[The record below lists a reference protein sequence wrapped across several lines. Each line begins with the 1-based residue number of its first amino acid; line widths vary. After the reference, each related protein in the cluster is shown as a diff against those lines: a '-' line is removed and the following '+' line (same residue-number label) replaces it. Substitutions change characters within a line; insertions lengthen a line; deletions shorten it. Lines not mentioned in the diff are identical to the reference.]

1 MIRIASSLFVL
12 MFAATLLAACGG
24 QEPALRKA
32 REPWRGKSEA
42 ACIKAGT
49 VRESSYIQRAKAL
62 NGPGPCGTRKPFVLS
77 AALDGQVSLNPPA
90 TLTCDMI
97 PAIDNWLA
105 ADVQPSA
112 EIFLGDPVTGVEVAA
127 SYGCR
132 TRNSKHGARI
142 SEHAFANA
150 IDIKAFLLAS
160 GRRISVEHGW
170 KGSPQDALF
179 LRSVHN
185 GGCQRFKTI
194 IGPDGDANHR
204 DHFHFD
210 LAWHGKDG
218 RYVHCE

>member
-1 MIRIASSLFVL
+1 MIRIASSLFAL
-12 MFAATLLAACGG
+12 MIATTLLAACGG

-49 VRESSYIQRAKAL
+49 VRETSFIKRAKAL

-112 EIFLGDPVTGVEVAA
+112 EIFLGDPVTGAPCPVEVVLDRLEQDQIPRAGIA
-127 SYGCR
+127 NRSL
-132 TRNSKHGARI
+132 SKLQGV
-142 SEHAFANA
+142 FATYA
-150 IDIKAFLLAS
+150 HVW
-160 GRRISVEHGW
+160 R
-170 KGSPQDALF
+170 
-179 LRSVHN
+179 
-185 GGCQRFKTI
+185 
-194 IGPDGDANHR
+194 
-204 DHFHFD
+204 
-210 LAWHGKDG
+210 
-218 RYVHCE
+218 